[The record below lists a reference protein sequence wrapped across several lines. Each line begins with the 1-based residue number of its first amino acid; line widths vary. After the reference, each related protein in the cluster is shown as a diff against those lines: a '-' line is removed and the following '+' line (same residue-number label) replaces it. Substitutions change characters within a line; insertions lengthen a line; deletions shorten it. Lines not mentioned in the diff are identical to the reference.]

1 MDTLK
6 GKKVAFQGEHGA
18 YSEIA
23 ATSFFP
29 DSKLIPMRLF
39 QDIFDALRN
48 DSIDCAVVPIENS
61 IEGSVNE
68 IYDLLLDA
76 DKKITGEMF
85 LKIEHCLIALPNST
99 TITKVFS
106 HPQAL
111 AQCRNYIK
119 RKNLDAI
126 PTYDTAGS
134 VRLIKEK
141 KINDTAAIASKNAA
155 EFYDMKILDQNI
167 EDRKNNFT
175 RFLVLSD
182 QQTAPSKSDRTSMI
196 FGLKHTPGSLY
207 SVMQE
212 FDHHKINLTKIESRP
227 TKEKPWEYNFY
238 VDFEGHIEEDNVKR
252 AINNLEKK
260 CTFVKIL
267 GSYQRGT
274 IN

>member
-1 MDTLK
+1 LS

-23 ATSFFP
+23 ATKFFP
-29 DSKLIPMRLF
+29 DSELIPKKLF
-39 QDIFDALRN
+39 QDIFDALRS

-76 DKKITGEMF
+76 DKKITGEIF
-85 LKIEHCLIALPNST
+85 LKIDHCLIALPNST

-111 AQCRNYIK
+111 AQCRNYITK
-119 RKNLDAI
+119 KNLDAI

-141 KINDTAAIASKNAA
+141 KILDTAAIASKNAA
-155 EFYDMKILDQNI
+155 EFYNMKILDQNI

-175 RFLVLSD
+175 RF
-182 QQTAPSKSDRTSMI
+182 
-196 FGLKHTPGSLY
+196 
-207 SVMQE
+207 
-212 FDHHKINLTKIESRP
+212 
-227 TKEKPWEYNFY
+227 
-238 VDFEGHIEEDNVKR
+238 
-252 AINNLEKK
+252 
-260 CTFVKIL
+260 
-267 GSYQRGT
+267 
-274 IN
+274 

>member
-1 MDTLK
+1 LK
-6 GKKVAFQGEHGA
+6 GKKIGFQGEHGA

-23 ATSFFP
+23 ATKFFP
-29 DSKLIPMRLF
+29 DSDLIPMKLF

-68 IYDLLLDA
+68 IYDLLLDTE
-76 DKKITGEMF
+76 KKISGEIF
-85 LKIEHCLIALPNST
+85 LKINHCLIALPNST
-99 TITKVFS
+99 TVTKVLS

-111 AQCRNYIK
+111 AQCRTYIK

-141 KINDTAAIASKNAA
+141 KILDTAAIASMKAA
-155 EFYDMKILDQNI
+155 EFYDMKILDENI
-167 EDRKNNFT
+167 EDRRNNFT
-175 RFLVLSD
+175 RFLVLSN
-182 QQTAPSKSDRTSMI
+182 QKTTPTKTDRTSMI

-212 FDHHKINLTKIESRP
+212 FNNNKINLTKIESRP

-238 VDFEGHIEEDNVKR
+238 VDFEGHIEEDNIKKMLDNIV
-252 AINNLEKK
+252 EK
-260 CTFVKIL
+260 CTFIKIL
-267 GSYQRGT
+267 GSYRRGT

>member
-1 MDTLK
+1 MK
-6 GKKVAFQGEHGA
+6 GKKIGFQGEHGA

-23 ATSFFP
+23 ATKFFP
-29 DSKLIPMRLF
+29 DSDLIPMKLF

-68 IYDLLLDA
+68 IYDLLLDTE
-76 DKKITGEMF
+76 KKISGEIF
-85 LKIEHCLIALPNST
+85 LKINHCLIALPNST
-99 TITKVFS
+99 TVTKVLS

-119 RKNLDAI
+119 KKNLDAI

-141 KINDTAAIASKNAA
+141 KILNTAAIASMKAA
-155 EFYDMKILDQNI
+155 EFYEMKILDENI
-167 EDRKNNFT
+167 EDRRNNFT
-175 RFLVLSD
+175 RFLVLSN
-182 QQTAPSKSDRTSMI
+182 QKTIPTKTDRTSMI
-196 FGLKHTPGSLY
+196 FGLNHTPGSLY
-207 SVMQE
+207 SVIQE
-212 FDHHKINLTKIESRP
+212 FNNNKINLTKIESRP

-238 VDFEGHIEEDNVKR
+238 VDLEGHIEEDNVKKTLDNI
-252 AINNLEKK
+252 AEK
-260 CTFVKIL
+260 CTFIKIL
-267 GSYQRGT
+267 GSYRRGT

>member
-1 MDTLK
+1 LK

-23 ATSFFP
+23 ATKFFP
-29 DSKLIPMRLF
+29 DSELIPMRLF
-39 QDIFDALRN
+39 QDIFDALRCN
-48 DSIDCAVVPIENS
+48 SIDCAVVPIENS

-76 DKKITGEMF
+76 DKKITGELF
-85 LKIEHCLIALPNST
+85 LKIDHCLIALPYSA
-99 TITKVFS
+99 TITKVLS

-119 RKNLDAI
+119 KKNLESI

-141 KINDTAAIASKNAA
+141 KIIDTAAIASRNAA

-167 EDRKNNFT
+167 EDRENNYT
-175 RFLVLSD
+175 RFLALSD
-182 QQTAPSKSDRTSMI
+182 HQTVPSKSDRTSMI
-196 FGLKHTPGSLY
+196 FGLNHTPGTLY

-212 FDHHKINLTKIESRP
+212 FNHNKINLTKIESRP

-238 VDFEGHIEEDNVKR
+238 VDFEGHIEEENVKL
-252 AINNLEKK
+252 AIKNIEMK
-260 CTFVKIL
+260 CTFVRIL
-267 GSYQRGT
+267 GSYRRGT
-274 IN
+274 IK

>member
-1 MDTLK
+1 MREK
-6 GKKVAFQGEHGA
+6 IVAFQGEHGA

-23 ATSFFP
+23 ARKLFPNSNLVPMKFFH
-29 DSKLIPMRLF
+29 
-39 QDIFDALRN
+39 DIFAALH
-48 DSIDCAVVPIENS
+48 DGSIDCAVVPIENS

-68 IYDLLLDA
+68 IYDLLLDTE
-76 DKKITGEMF
+76 KKIVGEIF
-85 LKIEHCLIALPNST
+85 LKINHCLIALPNNS
-99 TITKVFS
+99 TITRVLS

-119 RKNLDAI
+119 NRNLNSI

-141 KINDTAAIASKNAA
+141 KILDAAAIASKNAA

-182 QQTAPSKSDRTSMI
+182 QKTSPTKNDRTSMI

-207 SVMQE
+207 SVLQE
-212 FDHHKINLTKIESRP
+212 FDYNKINLTKIESRP
-227 TKEKPWEYNFY
+227 IKEKPWEYNFY
-238 VDFEGHIEEDNVKR
+238 VDLEGHIEEDNIKKTLNK
-252 AINNLEKK
+252 IEKK
-260 CTFVKIL
+260 CTFIKIL
-267 GSYQRGT
+267 GSYKRGT

>member
-6 GKKVAFQGEHGA
+6 EKKVAFQGEHGA

-23 ATSFFP
+23 ATRFFP
-29 DSKLIPMRLF
+29 ESELIPMRLF
-39 QDIFDALRN
+39 QDIFDALRS
-48 DSIDCAVVPIENS
+48 DSIDYAVVPIENS

-68 IYDLLLDA
+68 IYDLLLDT
-76 DKKITGEMF
+76 DKKITGELF
-85 LKIEHCLIALPNST
+85 LKIDHCLIALPNSK
-99 TITKVFS
+99 TITKVLS

-119 RKNLDAI
+119 KMNLDPI

-141 KINDTAAIASKNAA
+141 NIIDIAAIASKSAA
-155 EFYDMKILDQNI
+155 EFYNMKILDQNI
-167 EDRKNNFT
+167 EDRKNNYT
-175 RFLVLSD
+175 RFLVMSD
-182 QQTAPSKSDRTSMI
+182 HQTTPSKSDRTSMI
-196 FGLKHTPGSLY
+196 FGVKHTPGSLY

-238 VDFEGHIEEDNVKR
+238 VDFEGHIEEDNVKK
-252 AINNLEKK
+252 AINNIENK

-267 GSYQRGT
+267 GSYKRGT

>member
-1 MDTLK
+1 ME

-23 ATSFFP
+23 ATKFFP
-29 DSKLIPMRLF
+29 HSELIPMRLF
-39 QDIFDALRN
+39 QDIFEALRN

-76 DKKITGEMF
+76 DKKITGEIF
-85 LKIEHCLIALPNST
+85 LKVNHCLIAVPNST
-99 TITKVFS
+99 TITKVLS

-119 RKNLDAI
+119 KNNLDPI

-141 KINDTAAIASKNAA
+141 KILDTAAIASKNAA
-155 EFYDMKILDQNI
+155 EFYNMKILDHNI

-182 QQTAPSKSDRTSMI
+182 NQTAPSKADRTSMI
-196 FGLKHTPGSLY
+196 FGLQHIPGSLY

-212 FDHHKINLTKIESRP
+212 FDHNKINLTKIESRP

-238 VDFEGHIEEDNVKR
+238 VDFEGHIEEDNVKM
-252 AINNLEKK
+252 AVNNIEKK

>member
-1 MDTLK
+1 ME

-18 YSEIA
+18 YSETA
-23 ATSFFP
+23 ATKFFP

-39 QDIFDALRN
+39 QDIFEALRS

-76 DKKITGEMF
+76 DKKITGEIF
-85 LKIEHCLIALPNST
+85 LKVNHCLIAVPNST
-99 TITKVFS
+99 TITKVLS

-119 RKNLDAI
+119 KNNLDPI

-141 KINDTAAIASKNAA
+141 KILDTAAIASKNAA
-155 EFYDMKILDQNI
+155 EFYNMKILDHNI
-167 EDRKNNFT
+167 EDRENNFT

-182 QQTAPSKSDRTSMI
+182 NQTAPSKADRTSMI
-196 FGLKHTPGSLY
+196 FGLQHTPGSLY

-212 FDHHKINLTKIESRP
+212 FDRNKINLTKIESRP

-238 VDFEGHIEEDNVKR
+238 VDFEGHIEEDNVKK
-252 AINNLEKK
+252 AVNNIEKK

>member
-23 ATSFFP
+23 ATKFFP
-29 DSKLIPMRLF
+29 ESQLIPMKLF
-39 QDIFDALRN
+39 QDIFDALRT
-48 DSIDCAVVPIENS
+48 DSIDCAVVPVENS

-85 LKIEHCLIALPNST
+85 LKIEHCLIALPDSNA
-99 TITKVFS
+99 ITKVLS

-119 RKNLDAI
+119 RKNLDSI
-126 PTYDTAGS
+126 PSYDTAGS

-141 KINDTAAIASKNAA
+141 KINDAAAIASKNAA
-155 EFYDMKILDQNI
+155 EFYNMKILDQNI

-182 QQTAPSKSDRTSMI
+182 LHTAPSKSDRTSMI

-238 VDFEGHIEEDNVKR
+238 VDFEGHVEEENVKN
-252 AINNLEKK
+252 AINNIEKK
-260 CTFVKIL
+260 CTFIKIL

>member
-1 MDTLK
+1 MK
-6 GKKVAFQGEHGA
+6 GKKIAFQGEHGA

-23 ATSFFP
+23 ATKFFP
-29 DSKLIPMRLF
+29 DSDLIPMKLF

-68 IYDLLLDA
+68 IYDLLLDT
-76 DKKITGEMF
+76 DKKISGEVF
-85 LKIEHCLIALPNST
+85 LRINHCLIALPNSAT
-99 TITKVFS
+99 NTLMKVLS

-111 AQCRNYIK
+111 AQCKNYIK
-119 RKNLDAI
+119 KKKLDAI
-126 PTYDTAGS
+126 PAYDTAGS

-141 KINDTAAIASKNAA
+141 KILDTAAIASKKAA

-167 EDRKNNFT
+167 EDRRNNFT
-175 RFLVLSD
+175 RFLVLSN
-182 QQTAPSKSDRTSMI
+182 QKTTPTKTDRTSMI
-196 FGLKHTPGSLY
+196 FGVEHTPGSLY

-212 FDHHKINLTKIESRP
+212 FNNNKINLTKIESRP

-238 VDFEGHIEEDNVKR
+238 VDFEGHIEEANVKTTL
-252 AINNLEKK
+252 ANIEKK
-260 CTFVKIL
+260 CTFIKIL

>member
-29 DSKLIPMRLF
+29 DSELIPMRLF

-141 KINDTAAIASKNAA
+141 KIHDTAAIASKNAA
-155 EFYDMKILDQNI
+155 EFYGMKILDQNI

-207 SVMQE
+207 SVMKE

-238 VDFEGHIEEDNVKR
+238 VDFEGHIEEDSVKR
-252 AINNLEKK
+252 AIKNVESK

-267 GSYQRGT
+267 GSYERGT

>member
-1 MDTLK
+1 MK
-6 GKKVAFQGEHGA
+6 GKRVAFQGEHGA

-23 ATSFFP
+23 ATKFFP
-29 DSKLIPMRLF
+29 ESELIPMRLF

-48 DSIDCAVVPIENS
+48 NSIDCAVVPIENS

-76 DKKITGEMF
+76 NKKITGEMF

-99 TITKVFS
+99 TITKVLS

-141 KINDTAAIASKNAA
+141 KISDTAAIASKNAS
-155 EFYDMKILDQNI
+155 EFYNMKILDQNI

-182 QQTAPSKSDRTSMI
+182 HLTAPSKSDRTSMI

-227 TKEKPWEYNFY
+227 TKEKPWAYNFY
-238 VDFEGHIEEDNVKR
+238 VDFEGHIEEDNVKE
-252 AINNLEKK
+252 AINNIEKK

>member
-23 ATSFFP
+23 ATKFFP
-29 DSKLIPMRLF
+29 ESQLIPMKLF
-39 QDIFDALRN
+39 QDIFDELRT
-48 DSIDCAVVPIENS
+48 DSIDCAVVPVENS

-85 LKIEHCLIALPNST
+85 LKIEHCLIALPDSNA
-99 TITKVFS
+99 ITKVLS

-119 RKNLDAI
+119 RKNLDSI
-126 PTYDTAGS
+126 PSYDTAGS

-155 EFYDMKILDQNI
+155 EFYNMKILDQNI

-182 QQTAPSKSDRTSMI
+182 LHTAPSKSDRTSMI

-212 FDHHKINLTKIESRP
+212 FVHHKINLTKIESRP

-238 VDFEGHIEEDNVKR
+238 VDFEGHVEKENVKY
-252 AINNLEKK
+252 AINNIEKK
-260 CTFVKIL
+260 CTFIKIL

>member
-23 ATSFFP
+23 ATKFFP
-29 DSKLIPMRLF
+29 ESQLIPMKLF
-39 QDIFDALRN
+39 QDIFDALRT
-48 DSIDCAVVPIENS
+48 DSIDCAVVPVENS

-85 LKIEHCLIALPNST
+85 LKIEHCLIALPDSNA
-99 TITKVFS
+99 ITKVLS

-119 RKNLDAI
+119 RKNLDSI
-126 PTYDTAGS
+126 PSYDTAGS

-155 EFYDMKILDQNI
+155 EFYNMKILDQNI

-182 QQTAPSKSDRTSMI
+182 LHTAPSKSDRTSMI

-238 VDFEGHIEEDNVKR
+238 VDFEGHVEEENVKN
-252 AINNLEKK
+252 AINNIEKK
-260 CTFVKIL
+260 CTFIKIL

>member
-23 ATSFFP
+23 ATKFFP
-29 DSKLIPMRLF
+29 ESQLIPMKLF
-39 QDIFDALRN
+39 QDIFDALLT
-48 DSIDCAVVPIENS
+48 DSIDCAVVPVENS

-85 LKIEHCLIALPNST
+85 LKIEHCLIALPDSNA
-99 TITKVFS
+99 ITKVLS

-119 RKNLDAI
+119 RKNLDSI
-126 PTYDTAGS
+126 PSYDTAGS

-155 EFYDMKILDQNI
+155 EFYNMKILDQNI

-182 QQTAPSKSDRTSMI
+182 LHTAPSKSDRTSMI

-212 FDHHKINLTKIESRP
+212 FVHHKINLTKIESRP

-238 VDFEGHIEEDNVKR
+238 VDFEGHVEEENVKN
-252 AINNLEKK
+252 AINNIEKK
-260 CTFVKIL
+260 CTFIKIL

>member
-1 MDTLK
+1 MK

-23 ATSFFP
+23 ATKFFP
-29 DSKLIPMRLF
+29 ESQLIPMKLF

-48 DSIDCAVVPIENS
+48 DSIDCAVVPVENS

-85 LKIEHCLIALPNST
+85 LKIEHCLIALPDSNA
-99 TITKVFS
+99 ITKVLS

-119 RKNLDAI
+119 RRNLDSI
-126 PTYDTAGS
+126 PSHDTAGS

-155 EFYDMKILDQNI
+155 EFYNMKILDQNI

-182 QQTAPSKSDRTSMI
+182 LQTAPSKSDRTSMI

-238 VDFEGHIEEDNVKR
+238 VDFEGHIEEDDVKN
-252 AINNLEKK
+252 AINNIEKK

-267 GSYQRGT
+267 GSYRRGT